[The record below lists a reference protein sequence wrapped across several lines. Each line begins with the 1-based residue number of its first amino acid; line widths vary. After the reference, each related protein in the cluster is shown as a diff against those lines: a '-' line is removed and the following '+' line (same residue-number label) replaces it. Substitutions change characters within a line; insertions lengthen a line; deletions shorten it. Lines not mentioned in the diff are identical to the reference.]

1 MKINLTELTD
11 FGAIHISLDI
21 LGGLKEVELEKG
33 VRYTDPGVCHKNK
46 ESYEKMAILFSVIAP
61 YNLPPIRWQSGHI
74 SYRKIYL
81 YYLDIY
87 DKFWPTLACS
97 KKLFSQKWISKGLI

>member
-46 ESYEKMAILFSVIAP
+46 DYV
-61 YNLPPIRWQSGHI
+61 
-74 SYRKIYL
+74 
-81 YYLDIY
+81 
-87 DKFWPTLACS
+87 
-97 KKLFSQKWISKGLI
+97 GLC